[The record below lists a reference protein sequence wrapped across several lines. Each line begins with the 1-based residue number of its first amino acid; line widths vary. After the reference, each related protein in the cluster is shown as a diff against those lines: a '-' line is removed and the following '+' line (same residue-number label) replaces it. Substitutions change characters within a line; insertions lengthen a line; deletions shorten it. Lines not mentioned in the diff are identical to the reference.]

1 MTIRDY
7 IQRRFRALALI
18 FALPYAALQILRI
31 VIRHWPGALPAQ
43 PAQLVL
49 GLAQPRVFW
58 IVLAWFAFKVITIPC
73 PRCSRP
79 LGGAVAV
86 VWGGKKVNRCPHC
99 RVSLEA
105 PVKASD
111 PG

>member
-1 MTIRDY
+1 VTIRDH

-18 FALPYAALQILRI
+18 FALPYAALQLLRI
-31 VIRHWPGALPAQ
+31 VIRHWPGALPARSSH
-43 PAQLVL
+43 LVL
-49 GLAQPRVFW
+49 GLSQPRVFW
-58 IVLAWFAFKVITIPC
+58 IVVAWFAFKVITIPC

-86 VWGGKKVNRCPHC
+86 IWGSRRVNRCPHC
-99 RVSLEA
+99 RVSLDE
-105 PVKASD
+105 PVKAAN